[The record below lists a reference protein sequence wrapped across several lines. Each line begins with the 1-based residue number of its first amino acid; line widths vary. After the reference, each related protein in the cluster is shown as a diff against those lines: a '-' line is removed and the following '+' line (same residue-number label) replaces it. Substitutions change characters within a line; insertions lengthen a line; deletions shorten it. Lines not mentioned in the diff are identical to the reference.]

1 MDAEIAQVG
10 HTKVLR
16 LRKSGRLYNF
26 PLTDSLVR
34 QIVHALMSDDAAR
47 RHIMNAV
54 AEARLSEELVEALAN
69 RAVANPKYEKVL
81 VEALAERGFSYITI
95 PELPV
100 CAHEECELY
109 REMYKKG

>member
-1 MDAEIAQVG
+1 MDAEITTVG
-10 HTKVLR
+10 QTKVLR
-16 LRKSGRLYNF
+16 LRRNGKAYNF
-26 PLTDSLVR
+26 PLTDSFMR
-34 QIVHALMSDDAAR
+34 QLAQALMSDDTAR
-47 RHIMNAV
+47 RHVMNAV

-109 REMYKKG
+109 REMYKEG